1 MKSMPD
7 TSNDWARAY
16 AKQALSDLD
25 AREALVRAGAL
36 KCHRLHFLQMA
47 AEKACKAHLIVKN
60 PHSKL
65 KRSHAVVEGILPII
79 ARQFYPL
86 ENDNNAIAQWE
97 IVQIRALSHEIEA
110 LAPACDHGDSRKD
123 NTEYPWEDGTGQIR
137 VPCEYNFPNLDD
149 GNRTIVRV
157 IRLIRKAA
165 ESYGS

>member
-1 MKSMPD
+1 M
-7 TSNDWARAY
+7 
-16 AKQALSDLD
+16 
-25 AREALVRAGAL
+25 
-36 KCHRLHFLQMA
+36 
-47 AEKACKAHLIVKN
+47 
-60 PHSKL
+60 
-65 KRSHAVVEGILPII
+65 EGILPII